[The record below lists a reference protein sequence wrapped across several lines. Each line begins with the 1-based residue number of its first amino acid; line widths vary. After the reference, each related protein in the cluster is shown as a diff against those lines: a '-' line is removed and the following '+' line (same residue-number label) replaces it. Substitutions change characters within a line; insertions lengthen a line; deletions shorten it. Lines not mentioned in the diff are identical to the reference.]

1 MTGNASPTGGQ
12 GGGTAPDGGQRWPLS
27 SLELDDLVEELR
39 ARAASARVSQE
50 RLGSLLDAV
59 LAVSSDLELAEVLH
73 RIVVAACDLV
83 DATYGALGVLGPSG
97 EELVEF
103 VTHGVTEEER
113 AAIGPLPRGHGL
125 LGMII
130 VSPHPQRVS
139 NIGQHPDSYGFPP
152 NHPPMTSFL
161 GAPVRI
167 RDQVFGNL
175 YLTDKRS
182 APAFSE
188 EDEAILT
195 ALAAAAGVAIE
206 NARLYEHARTQ
217 QQWSEVLA
225 DATQA
230 LLAGTPQEQVLE
242 DVVGRVSRLAKADA
256 CAVAL
261 RHGSDLVVAA
271 VSSGEGLR
279 AGDGAEAPR
288 RPDGSASTESMVSE
302 DWRAPGEVVR
312 DPRMLSAML
321 EPAHLETRA
330 PQGMRATVPIALG
343 ESPMGVLVVD
353 WGFDEHTDLLPH
365 LELLG
370 RGLAVSLGAAS
381 ARSDRARSELL
392 EDRDRIARDMHD
404 NVIQRLFATGMS
416 LQSAAPVSA
425 PEVRAKLERAVDE
438 LDAAITD
445 IRHTIFALHRVPG
458 GRPLSAEIATLCGDA
473 AVSLGFSPEL
483 RLSGPVA
490 DLPETVSAELLSV
503 VREALSNVA
512 RHAAASSVSVTVEV
526 ADDVSVVVTDNGR
539 GIPEGVGRSGL
550 GNLARRAE
558 GRGGTFRVGS
568 GATSGATVEWRVP
581 LDPSPDRVGT

>member
-1 MTGNASPTGGQ
+1 MTGSARSERPPAGAG
-12 GGGTAPDGGQRWPLS
+12 APDGGQRWPLS

-39 ARAASARVSQE
+39 ARARSARVSQE

-59 LAVSSDLELAEVLH
+59 IAVSSDLELAEVLR
-73 RIVVAACDLV
+73 RIVVAACELV

-103 VTHGVTEEER
+103 VTHGVSEEQR

-125 LGMII
+125 LGMVIA
-130 VSPHPQRVS
+130 SPRAQRVP

-182 APAFSE
+182 APEFSSD
-188 EDEAILT
+188 DEAVLS

-206 NARLYEHARTQ
+206 NARLYERARTQ
-217 QQWSEVLA
+217 RLWGEVIG

-230 LLAGTPQEQVLE
+230 LLEGTAQEQVLA
-242 DVVGRVSRLAKADA
+242 DVTDSVCRLARADA
-256 CAVAL
+256 CFVAL
-261 RHGSDLVVAA
+261 RQGSDVVVAA
-271 VSSGEGLR
+271 SSGEVDQ
-279 AGDGAEAPR
+279 DGEPGKTVREPR
-288 RPDGSASTESMVSE
+288 I
-302 DWRAPGEVVR
+302 
-312 DPRMLSAML
+312 LSAML
-321 EPAHLETRA
+321 GPAHTEPGTQGATRA
-330 PQGMRATVPIALG
+330 MLPIALG
-343 ESPMGVLVVD
+343 ESPLGVLVAD
-353 WGFDEHTDLLPH
+353 WAREEPTVHVPH

-370 RGLAVSLGAAS
+370 RSLAVSLGAAS
-381 ARSDRARSELL
+381 ARTDRARSELL

-416 LQSAAPVSA
+416 LQSAAPMSP
-425 PEVRAKLERAVDE
+425 PEVRAKLDRAVDE

-458 GRPLSAEIATLCGDA
+458 GRPLSAEIATVCGDA
-473 AVSLGFSPEL
+473 AVTLGFSPEL
-483 RLSGPVA
+483 RMSGPLADVPEAVA
-490 DLPETVSAELLSV
+490 AELLSV
-503 VREALSNVA
+503 VREALSNAA
-512 RHAAASSVSVTVEV
+512 RHAAASSVNVVVEV
-526 ADDVSVVVTDNGR
+526 GEDVSVVVTDDGR
-539 GIPEGVGRSGL
+539 GLPEGVSRSGL

-558 GRGGTFRVGS
+558 GRGGSFSVGPADGS
-568 GATSGATVEWRVP
+568 GTRVHWRVP
-581 LDPSPDRVGT
+581 LGADDRAGT

>member
-1 MTGNASPTGGQ
+1 VTGSASPTGAPT
-12 GGGTAPDGGQRWPLS
+12 GGDASDTAQRWPLS
-27 SLELDDLVEELR
+27 SLQLDDLVEELR
-39 ARAASARVSQE
+39 ARADSARLSQE

-59 LAVSSDLELAEVLH
+59 IAVSSDLELAEVLR
-73 RIVVAACDLV
+73 RIVVGACTLV

-130 VSPHPQRVS
+130 TSPHPQRVD
-139 NIGQHPDSYGFPP
+139 NIGEHPDSYGFPP

-182 APAFSE
+182 APEFSD
-188 EDEAILT
+188 EDEAILI
-195 ALAAAAGVAIE
+195 ALAAAAGVAID

-217 QQWSEVLA
+217 QLWGEVLG

-230 LLAGTPQEQVLE
+230 LLAGTAQEEVLTE
-242 DVVGRVSRLAKADA
+242 VTAHVRRLAKADS

-261 RHGSDLVVAA
+261 RHGSDVVVVAT
-271 VSSGEGLR
+271 SQSEGVDVPE
-279 AGDGAEAPR
+279 GSEAAHP
-288 RPDGSASTESMVSE
+288 AFEK
-302 DWRAPGEVVR
+302 GEVVR
-312 DPRMLSAML
+312 DPALLAAML
-321 EPAHLETRA
+321 GPARIV
-330 PQGMRATVPIALG
+330 PSGPDGSRATVPVALG
-343 ESPMGVLVVD
+343 ETPTGVLVVD
-353 WGFDEHTDLLPH
+353 WAHEEHSNLLVHVEPF
-365 LELLG
+365 G
-370 RGLAVSLGAAS
+370 RNLAVSLGAAS

-416 LQSAAPVSA
+416 LQSAAPMSP
-425 PEVRAKLERAVDE
+425 PEVRAKLDRAVDE
-438 LDAAITD
+438 LDAAISD

-458 GRPLSAEIATLCGDA
+458 SRPLSAEIATLCGDA
-473 AVSLGFSPEL
+473 AVTLGFSPEL
-483 RLSGPVA
+483 RISGPVA
-490 DLPETVSAELLSV
+490 DVPEAVAPELLAV

-512 RHAAASSVSVTVEV
+512 RHASASSVTVTVVVDDADGDGDVRVVV
-526 ADDVSVVVTDNGR
+526 ADDGR
-539 GIPEGVGRSGL
+539 GIPDGAVRSGL

-558 GRGGTFRVGS
+558 SRGGTFRVGS
-568 GATSGATVEWRVP
+568 ATGSGATLEWRVP
-581 LDPSPDRVGT
+581 LVEARG

>member
-1 MTGNASPTGGQ
+1 M
-12 GGGTAPDGGQRWPLS
+12 S
-27 SLELDDLVEELR
+27 SLELDDLVDELR
-39 ARAASARVSQE
+39 ARALSARISQE

-59 LAVSSDLELAEVLH
+59 IAVSSDLELAEVLH

-103 VTHGVTEEER
+103 VTHGVTDEQR

-125 LGMII
+125 LGMVIRT
-130 VSPHPQRVS
+130 PHPQRVS
-139 NIGQHPDSYGFPP
+139 NIGEHPDSYGFPP

-182 APAFSE
+182 APEFSDD
-188 EDEAILT
+188 DEAILGG
-195 ALAAAAGVAIE
+195 LAAAAGVAID

-217 QQWSEVLA
+217 QLWGEVLG

-230 LLAGTPQEQVLE
+230 LLAGTAQSEVLRE
-242 DVVGRVSRLAKADA
+242 VTTRVRDLARATS

-261 RHGSDLVVAA
+261 RHGSDVVVAA
-271 VSSGEGLR
+271 VASDAPTGW
-279 AGDGAEAPR
+279 ATGD
-288 RPDGSASTESMVSE
+288 
-302 DWRAPGEVVR
+302 VVR
-312 DPRMLSAML
+312 DPRVLASML
-321 EPAHLETRA
+321 EPAHSEPRDPAAARTS
-330 PQGMRATVPIALG
+330 VPIALG

-353 WGFDEHTDLLPH
+353 WEGEEPIDLRPH
-365 LELLG
+365 LEVLG
-370 RGLAVSLGAAS
+370 QGLAVSLGAAS
-381 ARSDRARSELL
+381 ARTDRARSELL

-416 LQSAAPVSA
+416 LQSAAPVSP
-425 PEVRAKLERAVDE
+425 PEVRAKLDRAVDE
-438 LDAAITD
+438 LDAAISD

-458 GRPLSAEIATLCGDA
+458 GRPLSAEIATVCGDA
-473 AVSLGFSPEL
+473 AVTLGFSPEL
-483 RLSGPVA
+483 RMSGPIA
-490 DLPETVSAELLSV
+490 DVPEAVSAELLAV

-512 RHAAASSVSVTVEV
+512 RHASASSVSVEVEV
-526 ADDVSVVVTDNGR
+526 GGEVSVVVSDDGR
-539 GIPEGVGRSGL
+539 GLPDGVVRSGL

-568 GATSGATVEWRVP
+568 GSDSGATLEWRVP
-581 LDPSPDRVGT
+581 LVPAPRSNGT

>member
-1 MTGNASPTGGQ
+1 MTGIASPGRGTTGSD
-12 GGGTAPDGGQRWPLS
+12 TSDGGQRWPLS

-39 ARAASARVSQE
+39 ARADSARVSQE

-59 LAVSSDLELAEVLH
+59 LAVSSDLEIADVLH
-73 RIVVAACDLV
+73 RIVVAACELV

-125 LGMII
+125 LGTII
-130 VSPHPQRVS
+130 TSPHPQRVS

-167 RDQVFGNL
+167 RDQIFGNL

-182 APAFSE
+182 APQFSE
-188 EDEAILT
+188 DDEAILA

-217 QQWSEVLA
+217 QQWGAVLS

-230 LLAGTPQEQVLE
+230 LLGGTAQEQVLAE
-242 DVVGRVSRLAKADA
+242 VTSRVRTLTRASA
-256 CAVAL
+256 CSVAL
-261 RHGSDLVVAA
+261 RHGSDVVVAA
-271 VSSGEGLR
+271 VSTGEGR
-279 AGDGAEAPR
+279 RVPTATGPSDDAPEVTDAPAAEDRGVP
-288 RPDGSASTESMVSE
+288 TV
-302 DWRAPGEVVR
+302 GEVVR
-312 DPRMLSAML
+312 DPKLLSAML
-321 EPAHLETRA
+321 GRAQSEPRA
-330 PQGMRATVPIALG
+330 QAGTRATVPVALG
-343 ESPMGVLVVD
+343 ESPLGVLVVD
-353 WGFDEHTDLLPH
+353 WSHEEHTDQLPH

-370 RGLAVSLGAAS
+370 RSLAVSLGAAS
-381 ARSDRARSELL
+381 ARADRARSELL

-425 PEVRAKLERAVDE
+425 PDVRAKLDRAVDE
-438 LDAAITD
+438 LDAAIRD

-458 GRPLSAEIATLCGDA
+458 GRPLSAEIATVCGDA
-473 AVSLGFSPEL
+473 AVTLGFSPEL

-490 DLPETVSAELLSV
+490 DVPEAVSAELLAV

-512 RHAAASSVSVTVEV
+512 RHASASAVSVTVEV
-526 ADDVSVVVTDNGR
+526 DDDVSVVVADDGR
-539 GIPEGVGRSGL
+539 GIPDDVVRSGL

-558 GRGGTFRVGS
+558 GRGGTFTVGS
-568 GATSGATVEWRVP
+568 GSDSGATLEWRVP
-581 LDPSPDRVGT
+581 LSQAPDTIGT